1 MLDFATTAF
10 VSILFLA
17 DPPGNIPP
25 YLALTSRFDK
35 AKRRRIAR
43 TACFVATLTLM
54 AFGAVGTYLF
64 HHLGLT
70 LPAFQIAGGLIL
82 FLVAI
87 DMLRAQRSTQENPEE
102 MSESQASSDVAITPL
117 AIPFIA
123 GPATMSTVA
132 VLISKAQN
140 WVEAA
145 SVYAS
150 IALTGLITYVFFLLA
165 EPIQKRL
172 GTTGIHVLGRILG
185 LVLAGIAVQFILD
198 GLRNGNVIPPVPKPA

>member
-1 MLDFATTAF
+1 MLDFATTAL

-25 YLALTSRFDK
+25 YLALTAGYTK
-35 AKRRRIAR
+35 ERRRR
-43 TACFVATLTLM
+43 TALTACIVATLTLM
-54 AFGAVGTYLF
+54 AFGSVGTYLF

-82 FLVAI
+82 FKVAL
-87 DMLRAQRSTQENPEE
+87 DMISAQRPTQESPEE
-102 MSESQASSDVAITPL
+102 MTESAAASDIAITPL

-123 GPATMSTVA
+123 GPATLSTVA
-132 VLISKAQN
+132 VLMSKAQN
-140 WVEAA
+140 WAESAT
-145 SVYAS
+145 VYLA
-150 IALTGLITYVFFLLA
+150 ILLTGAISYVTFRLA

-185 LVLAGIAVQFILD
+185 LVLAGIAVQFVLD
-198 GLRNGNVIPPVPKPA
+198 GLAKANLIPPLPPA

>member
-25 YLALTSRFDK
+25 YLALTAKYDP
-35 AKRRRIAR
+35 AKRRKTAL
-43 TACFVATLTLM
+43 TACVVATLTLM
-54 AFGAVGTYLF
+54 AFGAAGTYLF
-64 HHLGLT
+64 HHLNLT

-82 FLVAI
+82 FLVAM

-102 MSESQASSDVAITPL
+102 MSESAAASDVAITPL

-123 GPATMSTVA
+123 GPATLSTVT
-132 VLISKAQN
+132 VLMGKAKD
-140 WVEAA
+140 WMEAGT
-145 SVYAS
+145 VYLA
-150 IALTGLITYVFFLLA
+150 IALTGAISYVTFRLA

-185 LVLAGIAVQFILD
+185 LVLAGIAVQFVLD
-198 GLRNGNVIPPVPKPA
+198 GLANAKIIPPVARG